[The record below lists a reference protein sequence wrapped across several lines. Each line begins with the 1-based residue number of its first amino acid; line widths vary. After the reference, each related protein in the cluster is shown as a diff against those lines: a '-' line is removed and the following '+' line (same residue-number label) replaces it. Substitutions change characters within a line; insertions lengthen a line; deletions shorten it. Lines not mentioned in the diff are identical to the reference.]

1 MKKIMLILLA
11 AAAMLSVGCSKEKD
25 IEPTDNGILSYRV
38 SIGDWT
44 KIAMATATT
53 LLLKD
58 DYYEMRVGDVRQ
70 VSVTPINS
78 SPEPESFSV
87 SFDNDCFSW
96 DSVKNTVKAEKT
108 GNATI
113 TVQLKVKNSNITAR
127 FGVSISDH

>member
-44 KIAMATATT
+44 KTVMASVYR
-53 LLLKD
+53 D
-58 DYYEMRVGDVRQ
+58 DVFNYEMKVGDVRQ
-70 VSVTPINS
+70 VSVTPIS
-78 SPEPESFSV
+78 PSPEPESFSV

-108 GNATI
+108 GDAAI
-113 TVQLKVKNSNITAR
+113 TVQFKVKNTNITAR
-127 FGVSISDH
+127 FDVSISDH

>member
-44 KIAMATATT
+44 KTVMASVYR
-53 LLLKD
+53 D
-58 DYYEMRVGDVRQ
+58 DVFKYEMKVGDVRQ
-70 VSVTPINS
+70 VSVTPIS
-78 SPEPESFSV
+78 PSPEPESFSV

-96 DSVKNTVKAEKT
+96 DSVKNTVKAEKPEMQ
-108 GNATI
+108 
-113 TVQLKVKNSNITAR
+113 QLQFNSKLKIRT
-127 FGVSISDH
+127 

>member
-44 KIAMATATT
+44 QIAMATATT
-53 LLLKD
+53 LLPKD
-58 DYYEMRVGDVRQ
+58 DYYEMKVGDVRQ
-70 VSVTPINS
+70 VSVTPIGS

-113 TVQLKVKNSNITAR
+113 TVQLKVKHTNLSAI
-127 FGVSISDH
+127 FVVSISDH

>member
-25 IEPTDNGILSYRV
+25 IEPTDNGILSYHV

-44 KIAMATATT
+44 QTVMERVAVGHEFR
-53 LLLKD
+53 
-58 DYYEMRVGDVRQ
+58 YEMKVGDVRQ
-70 VSVTPINS
+70 VSVFPIS
-78 SPEPESFSV
+78 PSPEPESFSV

-108 GNATI
+108 GKAII
-113 TVQLKVKNSNITAR
+113 TVQLKVKHTNLSAI
-127 FGVSISDH
+127 FVVSISDH

>member
-25 IEPTDNGILSYRV
+25 IEPTDNGILSYHV

-44 KIAMATATT
+44 QTATERGVSLVPT
-53 LLLKD
+53 TD
-58 DYYEMRVGDVRQ
+58 YEMKVGDVRQ
-70 VSVTPINS
+70 VSVTPIS
-78 SPEPESFSV
+78 PSPEPESFSV

-108 GNATI
+108 GYAAI
-113 TVQLKVKNSNITAR
+113 TVQFKVKNTNITAR
-127 FGVSISDH
+127 FDVSISDH